1 MFLVKKI
8 SVVIVV
14 LICFLACS
22 QESFIKLQKK
32 AQEQENDGS
41 KRPSYVDSDYEVF
54 SETIFLQNMVYQPIE
69 ERNAF
74 FQLTKDGD
82 DSFNPETSVILL
94 NEPSDNNEK
103 NPPLYQND
111 PNNNANNEKN
121 PPLYQN
127 DPNNNANN
135 EKNPPLYQNDPN
147 NNANN
152 EKSPF
157 LYKPKRKA
165 KNPKL
170 IEYSQQDFYPLK
182 NGDIMMSKEGD
193 QWLIE
198 IKSKALKRF
207 LKDQND
213 KDRQIQ
219 TFTFNDT
226 KTQIAQFKGKIS
238 SYVYTTNDSDL
249 SLRPFYESFL
259 LEKKSDDL
267 YMVDKALDAI
277 EVSKC
282 QMVLKKHST
291 DKLDSQHKA
300 ISIDLDF
307 KKERF
312 KSDTELFLE
321 CQS

>member
-8 SVVIVV
+8 GVVVVV
-14 LICFLACS
+14 LIGFLACS
-22 QESFIKLQKK
+22 QERFIQLQKK

-54 SETIFLQNMVYQPIE
+54 SETIFLQNMVHQPIE
-69 ERNAF
+69 ERDAF
-74 FQLTKDGD
+74 AQLTKDED
-82 DSFNPETSVILL
+82 NSFNPENSVILL
-94 NEPSDNNEK
+94 NEPSDNSETLYPNESH
-103 NPPLYQND
+103 NNT
-111 PNNNANNEKN
+111 NNANNDTKN
-121 PPLYQN
+121 
-127 DPNNNANN
+127 
-135 EKNPPLYQNDPN
+135 
-147 NNANN
+147 
-152 EKSPF
+152 PF
-157 LYKPKRKA
+157 LYKPKRKT

-182 NGDIMMSKEGD
+182 NGDIIMSKEGD

-198 IKSKALKRF
+198 IQSKALKRF

-259 LEKKSDDL
+259 LEKKSDNV
-267 YMVDKALDAI
+267 YTIENKALDTMEI
-277 EVSKC
+277 SKC

>member
-8 SVVIVV
+8 GVVVVV
-14 LICFLACS
+14 LIGFLACS
-22 QESFIKLQKK
+22 QERFIQLQKK

-54 SETIFLQNMVYQPIE
+54 SETIFLQNMVHQPIK
-69 ERNAF
+69 ERDAF
-74 FQLTKDGD
+74 AQLTKDED

-94 NEPSDNNEK
+94 DEPSDNNTK
-103 NPPLYQND
+103 NPPLNQNES
-111 PNNNANNEKN
+111 NNTNTANNDAKN
-121 PPLYQN
+121 
-127 DPNNNANN
+127 
-135 EKNPPLYQNDPN
+135 
-147 NNANN
+147 
-152 EKSPF
+152 PF
-157 LYKPKRKA
+157 LYKPKRKT
-165 KNPKL
+165 KDPKL
-170 IEYSQQDFYPLK
+170 IEYSQQNFYPLK
-182 NGDIMMSKEGD
+182 DGDIMMSKEGD

-207 LKDQND
+207 LKDQNN

-238 SYVYTTNDSDL
+238 SYVYTTNNSDL
-249 SLRPFYESFL
+249 SLMPFYESFL
-259 LEKKSDDL
+259 LEKKSDDF
-267 YMVDKALDAI
+267 YTIGAIGDKALDAI
-277 EVSKC
+277 EIHKC

-291 DKLDSQHKA
+291 DKLDSQYKA

>member
-8 SVVIVV
+8 SVVVVV
-14 LICFLACS
+14 LIGFLACS
-22 QESFIKLQKK
+22 QERFIQLQKK

-41 KRPSYVDSDYEVF
+41 QRPSYVDSDYEVF
-54 SETIFLQNMVYQPIE
+54 SETIFLQNMVYQPTN

-74 FQLTKDGD
+74 FQLTKDED

-94 NEPSDNNEK
+94 NEPSDN
-103 NPPLYQND
+103 D
-111 PNNNANNEKN
+111 T
-121 PPLYQN
+121 
-127 DPNNNANN
+127 
-135 EKNPPLYQNDPN
+135 KNPPLYQNDPN

-170 IEYSQQDFYPLK
+170 IEYSQQNFYPLK
-182 NGDIMMSKEGD
+182 DGDIMISKEGD

-238 SYVYTTNDSDL
+238 SYVYTTNNSDL

-267 YMVDKALDAI
+267 YTIGDKALDTI

>member
-8 SVVIVV
+8 SVVIMI

-22 QESFIKLQKK
+22 QERFIKLQKK

-54 SETIFLQNMVYQPIE
+54 SETIFLQNMVYQPVE

-74 FQLTKDGD
+74 FQLTKDED

-94 NEPSDNNEK
+94 NEPSDN
-103 NPPLYQND
+103 D
-111 PNNNANNEKN
+111 T
-121 PPLYQN
+121 
-127 DPNNNANN
+127 
-135 EKNPPLYQNDPN
+135 KNPPLYQNDPN

-170 IEYSQQDFYPLK
+170 IEYSQQNFYPLK
-182 NGDIMMSKEGD
+182 NGDIVMSKERD

-259 LEKKSDDL
+259 LEKKSDDF
-267 YMVDKALDAI
+267 YTIGDKALDAI
-277 EVSKC
+277 EISKC

>member
-8 SVVIVV
+8 GVVVVV
-14 LICFLACS
+14 LIGFLACS
-22 QESFIKLQKK
+22 QERFIQLQKK

-54 SETIFLQNMVYQPIE
+54 SETIFLQNMVHQPIK
-69 ERNAF
+69 ERDAF
-74 FQLTKDGD
+74 AQLTKDED

-94 NEPSDNNEK
+94 NEPSDNDTK
-103 NPPLYQND
+103 NPPLNQNES
-111 PNNNANNEKN
+111 NNNTANNDTKN
-121 PPLYQN
+121 
-127 DPNNNANN
+127 
-135 EKNPPLYQNDPN
+135 
-147 NNANN
+147 
-152 EKSPF
+152 PF
-157 LYKPKRKA
+157 LYKPKRKT

-170 IEYSQQDFYPLK
+170 IEYSQQNFYPLK
-182 NGDIMMSKEGD
+182 DGDIMMSKEGD

-238 SYVYTTNDSDL
+238 SYVYTTNNSDL

-259 LEKKSDDL
+259 LEKKSDNL
-267 YMVDKALDAI
+267 YTIGAIGDKALDAI
-277 EVSKC
+277 EISKC

>member
-8 SVVIVV
+8 GVVVVV
-14 LICFLACS
+14 LIGFLACS
-22 QESFIKLQKK
+22 QERFIQLQKK

-54 SETIFLQNMVYQPIE
+54 SETIFLQNMVHQPIK
-69 ERNAF
+69 ERDAF
-74 FQLTKDGD
+74 AQLTKDEN

-94 NEPSDNNEK
+94 NEPSDNNTK
-103 NPPLYQND
+103 NPPLNQNES
-111 PNNNANNEKN
+111 NTNTANNDTKN
-121 PPLYQN
+121 
-127 DPNNNANN
+127 
-135 EKNPPLYQNDPN
+135 
-147 NNANN
+147 
-152 EKSPF
+152 PF

-170 IEYSQQDFYPLK
+170 IEYSQQNFYPLK
-182 NGDIMMSKEGD
+182 DGDIMMSKEGD

-207 LKDQND
+207 LKDQNN

-238 SYVYTTNDSDL
+238 SYVYTTNNSDL

-267 YMVDKALDAI
+267 YMIGDKALDAI
-277 EVSKC
+277 EIQKC

>member
-8 SVVIVV
+8 SVVIMI

-22 QESFIKLQKK
+22 QERFIKLQKK

-69 ERNAF
+69 ERNVF
-74 FQLTKDGD
+74 FQLTKDED

-94 NEPSDNNEK
+94 NEPSDNDTK
-103 NPPLYQND
+103 NPPLYQNES
-111 PNNNANNEKN
+111 NTNTANNDTKN
-121 PPLYQN
+121 
-127 DPNNNANN
+127 
-135 EKNPPLYQNDPN
+135 
-147 NNANN
+147 
-152 EKSPF
+152 PF

-170 IEYSQQDFYPLK
+170 IEYSQQNFYPLK
-182 NGDIMMSKEGD
+182 DGDIVMSREGD

-238 SYVYTTNDSDL
+238 SYVYTTNNSDL

-259 LEKKSDDL
+259 LEKKSDDF
-267 YMVDKALDAI
+267 YTIGAIGDKALDAI

>member
-8 SVVIVV
+8 GVVIVV
-14 LICFLACS
+14 LMCFLACS
-22 QESFIKLQKK
+22 QERFIQLQKK

-41 KRPSYVDSDYEVF
+41 QRPSYVDSDYEVF

-74 FQLTKDGD
+74 AQLTKDED
-82 DSFNPETSVILL
+82 DSFNPETSVVLL
-94 NEPSDNNEK
+94 NEPSDNDAK
-103 NPPLYQND
+103 NPPLYQSES
-111 PNNNANNEKN
+111 NNNTANNDTKN
-121 PPLYQN
+121 
-127 DPNNNANN
+127 
-135 EKNPPLYQNDPN
+135 
-147 NNANN
+147 
-152 EKSPF
+152 PF
-157 LYKPKRKA
+157 LYKPKRKT
-165 KNPKL
+165 KDPKL
-170 IEYSQQDFYPLK
+170 IEYSQQNFYPLK
-182 NGDIMMSKEGD
+182 DGDIIMSKEGD

-226 KTQIAQFKGKIS
+226 KTQIVQFKGKIS

-259 LEKKSDDL
+259 LEKKSDNV
-267 YMVDKALDAI
+267 YTIGDKALDAI
-277 EVSKC
+277 EIQKC

-321 CQS
+321 CLKES

>member
-8 SVVIVV
+8 GVVVVV
-14 LICFLACS
+14 LIGFLACS
-22 QESFIKLQKK
+22 QERFIQLQKK

-54 SETIFLQNMVYQPIE
+54 SETIFLQNMVYQPIK
-69 ERNAF
+69 ERDAF
-74 FQLTKDGD
+74 AQLTEDED
-82 DSFNPETSVILL
+82 DSFNSETSVILL
-94 NEPSDNNEK
+94 NEPSDNDTK
-103 NPPLYQND
+103 NPPLNQNES
-111 PNNNANNEKN
+111 NNNTANNDIKN
-121 PPLYQN
+121 P
-127 DPNNNANN
+127 
-135 EKNPPLYQNDPN
+135 
-147 NNANN
+147 
-152 EKSPF
+152 F
-157 LYKPKRKA
+157 FYKPKRKT
-165 KNPKL
+165 KDPKL
-170 IEYSQQDFYPLK
+170 IEYSQQNFYPLK
-182 NGDIMMSKEGD
+182 DGDIVMSKEGD

-198 IKSKALKRF
+198 IKSKSLKRF

-219 TFTFNDT
+219 TFIFNDT

-238 SYVYTTNDSDL
+238 SYVYTTNNSNL

-267 YMVDKALDAI
+267 YMIGAIGDKALDAI
-277 EVSKC
+277 EIQKC

>member
-8 SVVIVV
+8 GVVVVV
-14 LICFLACS
+14 LIGFLACS
-22 QESFIKLQKK
+22 QERFIQLQKK

-54 SETIFLQNMVYQPIE
+54 SETIFLQNMVYQPIK
-69 ERNAF
+69 ERDAF
-74 FQLTKDGD
+74 AQLAKDGD
-82 DSFNPETSVILL
+82 DFFNPETSVILL
-94 NEPSDNNEK
+94 NEPSDNDTK
-103 NPPLYQND
+103 NPPLNQNES
-111 PNNNANNEKN
+111 NTNTANNDVKN
-121 PPLYQN
+121 
-127 DPNNNANN
+127 
-135 EKNPPLYQNDPN
+135 
-147 NNANN
+147 
-152 EKSPF
+152 PF
-157 LYKPKRKA
+157 LYKPKRKT
-165 KNPKL
+165 KDPKL
-170 IEYSQQDFYPLK
+170 IEYSQQNFYPLK
-182 NGDIMMSKEGD
+182 DGDIVMSKEGD

-259 LEKKSDDL
+259 LEKKSDNV
-267 YMVDKALDAI
+267 YTIENKALDTMEI
-277 EVSKC
+277 SKC

>member
-8 SVVIVV
+8 SVVIMI

-22 QESFIKLQKK
+22 QERFIKLQKK

-74 FQLTKDGD
+74 FQLTKDED

-94 NEPSDNNEK
+94 NEPSDNDTK
-103 NPPLYQND
+103 NPPLYQNES
-111 PNNNANNEKN
+111 NTNTANNDTKN
-121 PPLYQN
+121 
-127 DPNNNANN
+127 
-135 EKNPPLYQNDPN
+135 
-147 NNANN
+147 
-152 EKSPF
+152 PF
-157 LYKPKRKA
+157 LYKPKRKT

-170 IEYSQQDFYPLK
+170 IEYSQQNFYPLK
-182 NGDIMMSKEGD
+182 DGDIVMSKEGD

-259 LEKKSDDL
+259 LEKKSDDF
-267 YMVDKALDAI
+267 YTIGAIGDKALDAI
-277 EVSKC
+277 EISKC

>member
-8 SVVIVV
+8 GVVIAV
-14 LICFLACS
+14 LMCFLACS
-22 QESFIKLQKK
+22 QERFIQLQKK

-54 SETIFLQNMVYQPIE
+54 SETIFLQNMVYQPTE
-69 ERNAF
+69 ERDSFA
-74 FQLTKDGD
+74 QLTKNEDN
-82 DSFNPETSVILL
+82 SFNPETSVVLL
-94 NEPSDNNEK
+94 NEPSGNDTK
-103 NPPLYQND
+103 NPPLYQNES
-111 PNNNANNEKN
+111 NTNTANNDTKN
-121 PPLYQN
+121 P
-127 DPNNNANN
+127 
-135 EKNPPLYQNDPN
+135 
-147 NNANN
+147 
-152 EKSPF
+152 F
-157 LYKPKRKA
+157 VYKPKRKT
-165 KNPKL
+165 KDPKL
-170 IEYSQQDFYPLK
+170 IEYSQQNFYPLK
-182 NGDIMMSKEGD
+182 DGDIIVSKEGD

-238 SYVYTTNDSDL
+238 SYVYTTNNSGL
-249 SLRPFYESFL
+249 SLRPFYESFP
-259 LEKKSDDL
+259 LEKKSGDF
-267 YMVDKALDAI
+267 YTIGAIGDKALDTI
-277 EVSKC
+277 EISKC

>member
-8 SVVIVV
+8 GVVVVV
-14 LICFLACS
+14 LIGFLACS
-22 QESFIKLQKK
+22 QERFIQLQKK

-54 SETIFLQNMVYQPIE
+54 SETIFLQNMVHQPIK
-69 ERNAF
+69 ERDAF
-74 FQLTKDGD
+74 AQLTKDGD

-94 NEPSDNNEK
+94 DEPSDNNTK
-103 NPPLYQND
+103 NPLLNQNES
-111 PNNNANNEKN
+111 NNTNTANNDAKN
-121 PPLYQN
+121 
-127 DPNNNANN
+127 
-135 EKNPPLYQNDPN
+135 
-147 NNANN
+147 
-152 EKSPF
+152 PF
-157 LYKPKRKA
+157 LYKPKRKT
-165 KNPKL
+165 KDPKL
-170 IEYSQQDFYPLK
+170 IEYSQQNFYPLK
-182 NGDIMMSKEGD
+182 DGDIMMSKEGD

-238 SYVYTTNDSDL
+238 SYVYTTNNSNL

-259 LEKKSDDL
+259 LEKKSDDF
-267 YMVDKALDAI
+267 YMIGAIGDKALDAI
-277 EVSKC
+277 EIQKC

>member
-8 SVVIVV
+8 GVVIMI

-22 QESFIKLQKK
+22 QERFIKIQKK

-41 KRPSYVDSDYEVF
+41 QRPSYVDSDYEVF
-54 SETIFLQNMVYQPIE
+54 SETIFLQNMVYQPME

-74 FQLTKDGD
+74 FQLTKDED

-103 NPPLYQND
+103 NPPLY
-111 PNNNANNEKN
+111 P
-121 PPLYQN
+121 
-127 DPNNNANN
+127 
-135 EKNPPLYQNDPN
+135 NDPN

-157 LYKPKRKA
+157 LYKPKRKT

-182 NGDIMMSKEGD
+182 NGDIMISKEGD
-193 QWLIE
+193 QWLVE

-259 LEKKSDDL
+259 LEKKSDDF
-267 YMVDKALDAI
+267 YTIGAIGDKALDAI
-277 EVSKC
+277 EISKC

>member
-8 SVVIVV
+8 GVVIMI

-22 QESFIKLQKK
+22 QERFIKLQKK

-54 SETIFLQNMVYQPIE
+54 SETIFLQNMVYQPTE
-69 ERNAF
+69 ERDSFA
-74 FQLTKDGD
+74 QLTKDED
-82 DSFNPETSVILL
+82 NSFNPETSVILL

-103 NPPLYQND
+103 NPLSYPND
-111 PNNNANNEKN
+111 PHNNTANNDTKN
-121 PPLYQN
+121 
-127 DPNNNANN
+127 
-135 EKNPPLYQNDPN
+135 
-147 NNANN
+147 
-152 EKSPF
+152 PF
-157 LYKPKRKA
+157 LYKPKRKT

-182 NGDIMMSKEGD
+182 NGDIMISKEGD
-193 QWLIE
+193 QWLVE

-259 LEKKSDDL
+259 LEKKSDNV
-267 YMVDKALDAI
+267 YTIENKALDAI
-277 EVSKC
+277 EISKC

-321 CQS
+321 CLKES

>member
-8 SVVIVV
+8 GMVVVV
-14 LICFLACS
+14 LIGFLACS
-22 QESFIKLQKK
+22 QERFIQLQKK

-54 SETIFLQNMVYQPIE
+54 SETIFLKNMVHQPIK
-69 ERNAF
+69 ERDAF
-74 FQLTKDGD
+74 VQPTKDED
-82 DSFNPETSVILL
+82 DSFSPETSVILL
-94 NEPSDNNEK
+94 NEPSDNDTK
-103 NPPLYQND
+103 SPPLNQNES
-111 PNNNANNEKN
+111 NNNTSTASNDTKN
-121 PPLYQN
+121 
-127 DPNNNANN
+127 
-135 EKNPPLYQNDPN
+135 
-147 NNANN
+147 
-152 EKSPF
+152 PF
-157 LYKPKRKA
+157 LYKPKRKT
-165 KNPKL
+165 KDPKL
-170 IEYSQQDFYPLK
+170 IEYSQQNFYPLK
-182 NGDIMMSKEGD
+182 DGDIVMSKEGD

-238 SYVYTTNDSDL
+238 SYVYTTNNSDL
-249 SLRPFYESFL
+249 SLMPFYESFL
-259 LEKKSDDL
+259 LEKKSDDF
-267 YMVDKALDAI
+267 YTIGAIGDKALDAI
-277 EVSKC
+277 EIQKC

>member
-8 SVVIVV
+8 GVVVVV
-14 LICFLACS
+14 LMCFLACS
-22 QESFIKLQKK
+22 QERFIQLQKK

-54 SETIFLQNMVYQPIE
+54 SETIFLKNMVYQPAE

-74 FQLTKDGD
+74 AQLTKNED
-82 DSFNPETSVILL
+82 DSFNPETSVVLL
-94 NEPSDNNEK
+94 NEPSGNDTK
-103 NPPLYQND
+103 NPPLYQSES
-111 PNNNANNEKN
+111 NNNTANNDTKN
-121 PPLYQN
+121 
-127 DPNNNANN
+127 
-135 EKNPPLYQNDPN
+135 
-147 NNANN
+147 
-152 EKSPF
+152 PF
-157 LYKPKRKA
+157 LYKPKRKT
-165 KNPKL
+165 KDPKL
-170 IEYSQQDFYPLK
+170 IEYSQQNFYPLK
-182 NGDIMMSKEGD
+182 DGDIIVSKEGD

-259 LEKKSDDL
+259 LEKKSGDF
-267 YMVDKALDAI
+267 YTIGAIGDKALDAI
-277 EVSKC
+277 EISKC

-312 KSDTELFLE
+312 KSDIELFLE

>member
-8 SVVIVV
+8 SVVIMI

-22 QESFIKLQKK
+22 QERFIKLQKK

-54 SETIFLQNMVYQPIE
+54 SETIFLKNMVYQPTE
-69 ERNAF
+69 ERDSFA
-74 FQLTKDGD
+74 QLTKDGN

-94 NEPSDNNEK
+94 NEPSDNDTK
-103 NPPLYQND
+103 NPPLNQNES
-111 PNNNANNEKN
+111 NTNTANNDTKN
-121 PPLYQN
+121 
-127 DPNNNANN
+127 
-135 EKNPPLYQNDPN
+135 
-147 NNANN
+147 
-152 EKSPF
+152 PF
-157 LYKPKRKA
+157 LYKPKRKT

-170 IEYSQQDFYPLK
+170 IEYSQQNFYPLK
-182 NGDIMMSKEGD
+182 DGDIIMSKEGD

-198 IKSKALKRF
+198 IKSKALKHF

-238 SYVYTTNDSDL
+238 SYVYTTNNSDL

-259 LEKKSDDL
+259 LEKKSDNV
-267 YMVDKALDAI
+267 YTIENKALDTI
-277 EVSKC
+277 EISKC

>member
-1 MFLVKKI
+1 MG
-8 SVVIVV
+8 VVVVV
-14 LICFLACS
+14 LIGFLACS
-22 QESFIKLQKK
+22 QERFIQLQKK

-54 SETIFLQNMVYQPIE
+54 SETIFLQNMVHQPIK
-69 ERNAF
+69 ERDAF
-74 FQLTKDGD
+74 VQLTKDED

-94 NEPSDNNEK
+94 DEPSDNDTK
-103 NPPLYQND
+103 NPPLNQNES
-111 PNNNANNEKN
+111 NNNTANNDTKN
-121 PPLYQN
+121 
-127 DPNNNANN
+127 
-135 EKNPPLYQNDPN
+135 
-147 NNANN
+147 
-152 EKSPF
+152 PF
-157 LYKPKRKA
+157 LYKPKRKT
-165 KNPKL
+165 KDPKL
-170 IEYSQQDFYPLK
+170 IEYSQQNFYPLK
-182 NGDIMMSKEGD
+182 DGDIVMSKEGD

-238 SYVYTTNDSDL
+238 SYVYTTNNSNL

-267 YMVDKALDAI
+267 YTIGAIGDKALDAI
-277 EVSKC
+277 EIHKC

>member
-8 SVVIVV
+8 SVVIMI
-14 LICFLACS
+14 LIGFLACS
-22 QESFIKLQKK
+22 QERFIKLQKK

-103 NPPLYQND
+103 NPPLYPND
-111 PNNNANNEKN
+111 PHNNTNNAN
-121 PPLYQN
+121 
-127 DPNNNANN
+127 D
-135 EKNPPLYQNDPN
+135 DT
-147 NNANN
+147 
-152 EKSPF
+152 KSPF
-157 LYKPKRKA
+157 LYKPKRKT

-170 IEYSQQDFYPLK
+170 IEYSQQNFYPLK
-182 NGDIMMSKEGD
+182 NGDIIMSKEGD

-277 EVSKC
+277 EISKC

>member
-8 SVVIVV
+8 GVVIVV
-14 LICFLACS
+14 LIGFLACS
-22 QESFIKLQKK
+22 QERFIQLQKK

-54 SETIFLQNMVYQPIE
+54 SETIFLQNMVYQPAE

-74 FQLTKDGD
+74 AQLTKDED
-82 DSFNPETSVILL
+82 NSFNPETSVILL
-94 NEPSDNNEK
+94 NEPSGNDTK
-103 NPPLYQND
+103 NPPLYQNES
-111 PNNNANNEKN
+111 NNNANT
-121 PPLYQN
+121 
-127 DPNNNANN
+127 ANN
-135 EKNPPLYQNDPN
+135 DTKN
-147 NNANN
+147 
-152 EKSPF
+152 PF
-157 LYKPKRKA
+157 LYKPKRKT
-165 KNPKL
+165 KDPKL
-170 IEYSQQDFYPLK
+170 IEYSQQNFYPLK
-182 NGDIMMSKEGD
+182 DGDIMISKERD

-226 KTQIAQFKGKIS
+226 KTQIVQFKGKIS
-238 SYVYTTNDSDL
+238 SYVYTTNNSNL
-249 SLRPFYESFL
+249 SLRPFYESFP

-277 EVSKC
+277 EISKC

>member
-8 SVVIVV
+8 GVVVVV
-14 LICFLACS
+14 LIGFLACS
-22 QESFIKLQKK
+22 QERFIQLQKK

-41 KRPSYVDSDYEVF
+41 KRPSYVHSDYEVF
-54 SETIFLQNMVYQPIE
+54 SETIFLQNMVHQPIK
-69 ERNAF
+69 ERDAF
-74 FQLTKDGD
+74 VQPTKDGD

-94 NEPSDNNEK
+94 DEPSDNDTK
-103 NPPLYQND
+103 NPPLNQNES
-111 PNNNANNEKN
+111 NTNTANNDVKN
-121 PPLYQN
+121 
-127 DPNNNANN
+127 
-135 EKNPPLYQNDPN
+135 
-147 NNANN
+147 
-152 EKSPF
+152 PF
-157 LYKPKRKA
+157 LYKPKRKT
-165 KNPKL
+165 KDPKL
-170 IEYSQQDFYPLK
+170 IEYSQQNFYPLK
-182 NGDIMMSKEGD
+182 DGDIVMSKEGD

-238 SYVYTTNDSDL
+238 SYVYTTNNSDL

-259 LEKKSDDL
+259 LEKKSDDF
-267 YMVDKALDAI
+267 YMIGAIGDKALDTI

-321 CQS
+321 CLKES

>member
-8 SVVIVV
+8 GVVVVV
-14 LICFLACS
+14 LIGFLACS
-22 QESFIKLQKK
+22 QERFIQLQKK

-54 SETIFLQNMVYQPIE
+54 SETIFLQNMVHQPIK
-69 ERNAF
+69 ERDAF
-74 FQLTKDGD
+74 AQLTKDGD

-94 NEPSDNNEK
+94 DEPSDNDTK
-103 NPPLYQND
+103 NPPLNQNES
-111 PNNNANNEKN
+111 NNNTNTANNDAKN
-121 PPLYQN
+121 
-127 DPNNNANN
+127 
-135 EKNPPLYQNDPN
+135 
-147 NNANN
+147 
-152 EKSPF
+152 PF
-157 LYKPKRKA
+157 LYKPKRKT
-165 KNPKL
+165 KDPKL
-170 IEYSQQDFYPLK
+170 IEYSQQNFYPLK
-182 NGDIMMSKEGD
+182 DGDIVMSKEGD

-198 IKSKALKRF
+198 IKSKALKHF
-207 LKDQND
+207 LKDQNN
-213 KDRQIQ
+213 KGRQIQ

-238 SYVYTTNDSDL
+238 SYVYTTNNSNL

-259 LEKKSDDL
+259 LEKKSDDF
-267 YMVDKALDAI
+267 YMIGAIGDKALDAI
-277 EVSKC
+277 EIQKC

>member
-1 MFLVKKI
+1 M
-8 SVVIVV
+8 V
-14 LICFLACS
+14 LIGFLACS
-22 QESFIKLQKK
+22 QERFIQLQKK

-54 SETIFLQNMVYQPIE
+54 SETIFLQNMVHQPIK
-69 ERNAF
+69 ERDAF
-74 FQLTKDGD
+74 AQLTKDED
-82 DSFNPETSVILL
+82 DFFNPETSVILL
-94 NEPSDNNEK
+94 NEPSDNDTK
-103 NPPLYQND
+103 NPPLNQNES
-111 PNNNANNEKN
+111 NTNTANNDTKN
-121 PPLYQN
+121 
-127 DPNNNANN
+127 
-135 EKNPPLYQNDPN
+135 
-147 NNANN
+147 
-152 EKSPF
+152 PF
-157 LYKPKRKA
+157 LYKPKRKT
-165 KNPKL
+165 KDPKL
-170 IEYSQQDFYPLK
+170 IEYSQQNFYPLK
-182 NGDIMMSKEGD
+182 DGDIMMSKEGD

-238 SYVYTTNDSDL
+238 SYVYTTNNSDL

-259 LEKKSDDL
+259 LEKKSDNL
-267 YMVDKALDAI
+267 YTIGADKPLDAI
-277 EVSKC
+277 EIQKC

>member
-8 SVVIVV
+8 GVVVVV
-14 LICFLACS
+14 LIGFLACS
-22 QESFIKLQKK
+22 QERFIQLQKK

-54 SETIFLQNMVYQPIE
+54 SETIFLQNMVHQPIK
-69 ERNAF
+69 ERDAF
-74 FQLTKDGD
+74 AQLTKDED
-82 DSFNPETSVILL
+82 DSFSPETSVILL
-94 NEPSDNNEK
+94 NEPSDNDTK
-103 NPPLYQND
+103 NPPLNQSES
-111 PNNNANNEKN
+111 NNNTASNDTKN
-121 PPLYQN
+121 
-127 DPNNNANN
+127 
-135 EKNPPLYQNDPN
+135 
-147 NNANN
+147 
-152 EKSPF
+152 PF
-157 LYKPKRKA
+157 LYKPKRKT
-165 KNPKL
+165 KDPKL
-170 IEYSQQDFYPLK
+170 IEYSQQNFYPLK
-182 NGDIMMSKEGD
+182 DGDIIMNKEGD

-198 IKSKALKRF
+198 IKSKSLKRF
-207 LKDQND
+207 LKDQNN

-238 SYVYTTNDSDL
+238 SYVYTTNNSNL

-259 LEKKSDDL
+259 LEKKSDDF
-267 YMVDKALDAI
+267 YTIGDKTLDAI
-277 EVSKC
+277 EIQKC

>member
-8 SVVIVV
+8 GVVVVV
-14 LICFLACS
+14 LIGFLACS
-22 QESFIKLQKK
+22 QERFIQLQKK

-54 SETIFLQNMVYQPIE
+54 SETIFLQNMVHQSIE
-69 ERNAF
+69 ERDAF
-74 FQLTKDGD
+74 IQLTKDED

-94 NEPSDNNEK
+94 NEPSDNDTK
-103 NPPLYQND
+103 N
-111 PNNNANNEKN
+111 
-121 PPLYQN
+121 
-127 DPNNNANN
+127 
-135 EKNPPLYQNDPN
+135 
-147 NNANN
+147 
-152 EKSPF
+152 PF
-157 LYKPKRKA
+157 LYKPKRKT
-165 KNPKL
+165 KDLKL
-170 IEYSQQDFYPLK
+170 IEYSQQNFYPLK
-182 NGDIMMSKEGD
+182 DGDIVMSKEGD
-193 QWLIE
+193 QWLIK

-238 SYVYTTNDSDL
+238 SYVYTTNNSDL

-259 LEKKSDDL
+259 LEKKSDDF
-267 YMVDKALDAI
+267 YMIGAIGDKALDAI
-277 EVSKC
+277 EIQKC
-282 QMVLKKHST
+282 QIVLKKHST

>member
-8 SVVIVV
+8 GVVVVV
-14 LICFLACS
+14 LIGFLACS
-22 QESFIKLQKK
+22 QERFIQLQKK

-54 SETIFLQNMVYQPIE
+54 SETIFLQNMVHQPVK
-69 ERNAF
+69 ERDAF
-74 FQLTKDGD
+74 AQLTEDGD

-94 NEPSDNNEK
+94 NEPSGNNTK
-103 NPPLYQND
+103 NPPLN
-111 PNNNANNEKN
+111 PNESNNNTAHNDIKN
-121 PPLYQN
+121 
-127 DPNNNANN
+127 
-135 EKNPPLYQNDPN
+135 
-147 NNANN
+147 
-152 EKSPF
+152 PF
-157 LYKPKRKA
+157 LYKPKRKT

-170 IEYSQQDFYPLK
+170 IEYSQQNFYPLK
-182 NGDIMMSKEGD
+182 DGDIIMSKEGD

-238 SYVYTTNDSDL
+238 SYVYTTNNSDL

-267 YMVDKALDAI
+267 YTIGDKALDTI
-277 EVSKC
+277 EISKC

-307 KKERF
+307 KKEHF

>member
-1 MFLVKKI
+1 
-8 SVVIVV
+8 
-14 LICFLACS
+14 
-22 QESFIKLQKK
+22 
-32 AQEQENDGS
+32 
-41 KRPSYVDSDYEVF
+41 
-54 SETIFLQNMVYQPIE
+54 
-69 ERNAF
+69 
-74 FQLTKDGD
+74 
-82 DSFNPETSVILL
+82 
-94 NEPSDNNEK
+94 
-103 NPPLYQND
+103 
-111 PNNNANNEKN
+111 
-121 PPLYQN
+121 
-127 DPNNNANN
+127 
-135 EKNPPLYQNDPN
+135 
-147 NNANN
+147 
-152 EKSPF
+152 
-157 LYKPKRKA
+157 
-165 KNPKL
+165 
-170 IEYSQQDFYPLK
+170 
-182 NGDIMMSKEGD
+182 MSREGD

-267 YMVDKALDAI
+267 YTIWDKALDAI
-277 EVSKC
+277 EISKC

-321 CQS
+321 CLKES

>member
-8 SVVIVV
+8 GVVIAV
-14 LICFLACS
+14 LMCFLACS
-22 QESFIKLQKK
+22 QERFIQLQKK

-54 SETIFLQNMVYQPIE
+54 SETIFLQNMVYQPTE
-69 ERNAF
+69 ERDSFA
-74 FQLTKDGD
+74 QLTKNEDN
-82 DSFNPETSVILL
+82 SFNLETSVILL
-94 NEPSDNNEK
+94 NEPSDNDTK
-103 NPPLYQND
+103 NPPLYQNES
-111 PNNNANNEKN
+111 NTNTANNDTKN
-121 PPLYQN
+121 
-127 DPNNNANN
+127 
-135 EKNPPLYQNDPN
+135 
-147 NNANN
+147 
-152 EKSPF
+152 PF
-157 LYKPKRKA
+157 LYKPKRKT

-170 IEYSQQDFYPLK
+170 IEYSQQNFYPLK
-182 NGDIMMSKEGD
+182 DGDIIISKEGD

-238 SYVYTTNDSDL
+238 SYVYTTNNSGL
-249 SLRPFYESFL
+249 SLRPFYESFP
-259 LEKKSDDL
+259 LEKKSGDF
-267 YMVDKALDAI
+267 YTIGAIGDKALDAI
-277 EVSKC
+277 EISKC

-312 KSDTELFLE
+312 KSDIELFLE
-321 CQS
+321 CQN

>member
-1 MFLVKKI
+1 M
-8 SVVIVV
+8 V
-14 LICFLACS
+14 LIGFLACS
-22 QESFIKLQKK
+22 QERFIQLQKK
-32 AQEQENDGS
+32 VQEQENDGS

-54 SETIFLQNMVYQPIE
+54 SETIFLQNMVHQPIK
-69 ERNAF
+69 ERDAF
-74 FQLTKDGD
+74 AQLTKDGD

-94 NEPSDNNEK
+94 NEPSDNDTK
-103 NPPLYQND
+103 NPPLNQNES
-111 PNNNANNEKN
+111 NNNTASNDTKN
-121 PPLYQN
+121 
-127 DPNNNANN
+127 
-135 EKNPPLYQNDPN
+135 
-147 NNANN
+147 
-152 EKSPF
+152 PF
-157 LYKPKRKA
+157 LYKPKRKT
-165 KNPKL
+165 KDPKL
-170 IEYSQQDFYPLK
+170 IEYSQQNFYPLK
-182 NGDIMMSKEGD
+182 DGDIVMSKEGD

-238 SYVYTTNDSDL
+238 SYVYTTNNSDL

-259 LEKKSDDL
+259 LEKKSDDF
-267 YMVDKALDAI
+267 YTIENKALDAI
-277 EVSKC
+277 EIQKC

>member
-8 SVVIVV
+8 SVVVVV

-22 QESFIKLQKK
+22 QERFIKLQKK

-69 ERNAF
+69 ERDSFA
-74 FQLTKDGD
+74 QLTKDEY

-94 NEPSDNNEK
+94 NEPSDNDTK

-121 PPLYQN
+121 P
-127 DPNNNANN
+127 
-135 EKNPPLYQNDPN
+135 
-147 NNANN
+147 
-152 EKSPF
+152 F
-157 LYKPKRKA
+157 LYKKRKT

-170 IEYSQQDFYPLK
+170 IEYSQQNFYPLK
-182 NGDIMMSKEGD
+182 NGDIMISKEGD

-238 SYVYTTNDSDL
+238 SYVYTTNNSDL

-267 YMVDKALDAI
+267 YMVDKALDTI

>member
-8 SVVIVV
+8 GVVIAV
-14 LICFLACS
+14 LMCFLACS
-22 QESFIKLQKK
+22 QERFIQLQKK

-54 SETIFLQNMVYQPIE
+54 SETIFLQNMVYQPKE
-69 ERNAF
+69 ERDSFA
-74 FQLTKDGD
+74 QLTKDED
-82 DSFNPETSVILL
+82 NSFNLETSVILL
-94 NEPSDNNEK
+94 NEPSGNDTK
-103 NPPLYQND
+103 NPPLNQNES
-111 PNNNANNEKN
+111 NTNAANNDTKN
-121 PPLYQN
+121 
-127 DPNNNANN
+127 
-135 EKNPPLYQNDPN
+135 
-147 NNANN
+147 
-152 EKSPF
+152 PF
-157 LYKPKRKA
+157 LYKQKRKT
-165 KNPKL
+165 KDPKL
-170 IEYSQQDFYPLK
+170 IEYSQQNFYPLK
-182 NGDIMMSKEGD
+182 DGDIMMSKEGD

-238 SYVYTTNDSDL
+238 SYVYTTNNSDL

-259 LEKKSDDL
+259 LEKKSGDF
-267 YMVDKALDAI
+267 YTIGAIGDKALDAI
-277 EVSKC
+277 EISKC

-312 KSDTELFLE
+312 KSDIELFLE
-321 CQS
+321 CQN

>member
-1 MFLVKKI
+1 M
-8 SVVIVV
+8 
-14 LICFLACS
+14 
-22 QESFIKLQKK
+22 QKK

-54 SETIFLQNMVYQPIE
+54 SETIFLQNMVYQPME
-69 ERNAF
+69 ERDSLA
-74 FQLTKDGD
+74 QLTKDGND
-82 DSFNPETSVILL
+82 SFNPSFNPETSVILL
-94 NEPSDNNEK
+94 NEPSGNDTK
-103 NPPLYQND
+103 NPPLYQNES
-111 PNNNANNEKN
+111 NTNTANNDTKN
-121 PPLYQN
+121 
-127 DPNNNANN
+127 
-135 EKNPPLYQNDPN
+135 
-147 NNANN
+147 
-152 EKSPF
+152 PF
-157 LYKPKRKA
+157 LYKPKRKT
-165 KNPKL
+165 KDPKL
-170 IEYSQQDFYPLK
+170 IEYSQQNFYPLK
-182 NGDIMMSKEGD
+182 DGDIIVSKEGD

-213 KDRQIQ
+213 KDHQIQ

-238 SYVYTTNDSDL
+238 SYVYTTNNSDL

-259 LEKKSDDL
+259 LEKKSDDF
-267 YMVDKALDAI
+267 YTIGAIGDKALDAI
-277 EVSKC
+277 EISKC

>member
-8 SVVIVV
+8 GVVVVV
-14 LICFLACS
+14 LMCFLACS
-22 QESFIKLQKK
+22 QERFIQLQKK

-54 SETIFLQNMVYQPIE
+54 SETIFLQNMVYQPTE
-69 ERNAF
+69 ERDSFA
-74 FQLTKDGD
+74 QLTKDGD
-82 DSFNPETSVILL
+82 NSFNPETSVVLL
-94 NEPSDNNEK
+94 NEPSGNDTK
-103 NPPLYQND
+103 NPPLYQNES
-111 PNNNANNEKN
+111 NSNTANNDAKN
-121 PPLYQN
+121 P
-127 DPNNNANN
+127 
-135 EKNPPLYQNDPN
+135 
-147 NNANN
+147 
-152 EKSPF
+152 F
-157 LYKPKRKA
+157 VYKPKRKT
-165 KNPKL
+165 KDPKL
-170 IEYSQQDFYPLK
+170 IEYSQQNFYPLK
-182 NGDIMMSKEGD
+182 DGDIIVSKEGD

-238 SYVYTTNDSDL
+238 SYVYTTNNSGL
-249 SLRPFYESFL
+249 SLRPFYESFP
-259 LEKKSDDL
+259 LEKKSGDF
-267 YMVDKALDAI
+267 YTIGAIGDKALDAI
-277 EVSKC
+277 EISKC

-321 CQS
+321 CQN

>member
-8 SVVIVV
+8 SVVIMI

-22 QESFIKLQKK
+22 QERFIQLQKK

-41 KRPSYVDSDYEVF
+41 QRPSYVDSDYEVF

-74 FQLTKDGD
+74 FQLTKDED
-82 DSFNPETSVILL
+82 NSFNPETPVILL

-103 NPPLYQND
+103 NPPLYQNES
-111 PNNNANNEKN
+111 NNSTANNDTKN
-121 PPLYQN
+121 
-127 DPNNNANN
+127 
-135 EKNPPLYQNDPN
+135 
-147 NNANN
+147 
-152 EKSPF
+152 PF

-170 IEYSQQDFYPLK
+170 IEYSQQNFYPLK
-182 NGDIMMSKEGD
+182 DGDIIMSKEGD

-198 IKSKALKRF
+198 IQSKALKRF
-207 LKDQND
+207 LENKNE

-259 LEKKSDDL
+259 LEKKSDNV
-267 YMVDKALDAI
+267 YTIGDKALDTI
-277 EVSKC
+277 EISKC

>member
-8 SVVIVV
+8 GVVVVV
-14 LICFLACS
+14 LMCFLACS
-22 QESFIKLQKK
+22 QERFIQLQKK

-74 FQLTKDGD
+74 FQLTKDED

-103 NPPLYQND
+103 NPPLYPND
-111 PNNNANNEKN
+111 PHNNTNTANNDTKN
-121 PPLYQN
+121 
-127 DPNNNANN
+127 
-135 EKNPPLYQNDPN
+135 
-147 NNANN
+147 
-152 EKSPF
+152 PF
-157 LYKPKRKA
+157 LYKPKRKT

-170 IEYSQQDFYPLK
+170 IEYSQQNFYPLK
-182 NGDIMMSKEGD
+182 DGDIMMSKEGD

-238 SYVYTTNDSDL
+238 SYVYTTNNSGL

-259 LEKKSDDL
+259 LEKKGGDF
-267 YMVDKALDAI
+267 YTIGAIGDKALDAI
-277 EVSKC
+277 EISKC

>member
-8 SVVIVV
+8 GVVIMI

-22 QESFIKLQKK
+22 QERFIKLQKK

-74 FQLTKDGD
+74 FQLTKDGN

-121 PPLYQN
+121 P
-127 DPNNNANN
+127 
-135 EKNPPLYQNDPN
+135 
-147 NNANN
+147 
-152 EKSPF
+152 F
-157 LYKPKRKA
+157 LYKPKRKT

-182 NGDIMMSKEGD
+182 DGDIIMSKEGD
-193 QWLIE
+193 QWSIE

-238 SYVYTTNDSDL
+238 SYVYTTNNSDL

-259 LEKKSDDL
+259 LEKKSDDF
-267 YMVDKALDAI
+267 YTIGAIGDKALDAI
-277 EVSKC
+277 EISKC

>member
-1 MFLVKKI
+1 M
-8 SVVIVV
+8 V

-22 QESFIKLQKK
+22 QERFIKIQKK

-54 SETIFLQNMVYQPIE
+54 SETIFLQNMVYQPME
-69 ERNAF
+69 KRNAF
-74 FQLTKDGD
+74 FQLTKDEY

-111 PNNNANNEKN
+111 PNNNANNEK
-121 PPLYQN
+121 
-127 DPNNNANN
+127 
-135 EKNPPLYQNDPN
+135 
-147 NNANN
+147 
-152 EKSPF
+152 SPF
-157 LYKPKRKA
+157 LYKPKRKT

-182 NGDIMMSKEGD
+182 NGDIVMSKEGD
-193 QWLIE
+193 QWLVE

-277 EVSKC
+277 EISKC

-321 CQS
+321 CLKES

>member
-8 SVVIVV
+8 GVVILV

-22 QESFIKLQKK
+22 QESFIKMQKK

-69 ERNAF
+69 ERDSFA
-74 FQLTKDGD
+74 QLTKDEND
-82 DSFNPETSVILL
+82 FFNPETSVILL

-111 PNNNANNEKN
+111 PHNNTANNDTKN
-121 PPLYQN
+121 
-127 DPNNNANN
+127 
-135 EKNPPLYQNDPN
+135 
-147 NNANN
+147 
-152 EKSPF
+152 PF
-157 LYKPKRKA
+157 LYKPKRKT

-182 NGDIMMSKEGD
+182 NGDIIMSKQGD
-193 QWLIE
+193 QWLVE

-267 YMVDKALDAI
+267 YTIGDKALDAI
-277 EVSKC
+277 EISKC

-321 CQS
+321 CLKES

>member
-8 SVVIVV
+8 SVVIMI

-22 QESFIKLQKK
+22 QERFIQLQKK

-74 FQLTKDGD
+74 FQLTKDEY

-103 NPPLYQND
+103 NPPLNQNES
-111 PNNNANNEKN
+111 NTNTANNDTKN
-121 PPLYQN
+121 
-127 DPNNNANN
+127 
-135 EKNPPLYQNDPN
+135 
-147 NNANN
+147 
-152 EKSPF
+152 PF
-157 LYKPKRKA
+157 LYKPKRKT

-170 IEYSQQDFYPLK
+170 IEYSQQNFYPLK
-182 NGDIMMSKEGD
+182 DGDIIMSKEGD

-238 SYVYTTNDSDL
+238 SYVYTTNNSDL

-259 LEKKSDDL
+259 LEKKSDNL
-267 YMVDKALDAI
+267 YTIEDKALDAI
-277 EVSKC
+277 EISKC